1 MLEKALNFLLWLTG
15 LFDRKRR
22 SSDPIL
28 EEKRAREQRLVVSF
42 VSFLGCVLLALWFDP
57 TTLSTSPMVPADVV
71 MSARSVVS
79 LAFAAGGALAFAW
92 YVLETVGYWRFV
104 RREGVR

>member
-1 MLEKALNFLLWLTG
+1 MLEKALNFLFWLTD
-15 LFDRKRR
+15 LFVRKRR

-28 EEKRAREQRLVVSF
+28 DEKRARERRLVVSF
-42 VSFLGCVLLALWFDP
+42 VAFLGCVLFALWLDA
-57 TTLSTSPMVPADVV
+57 TTLSTSPMGPTDVR
-71 MSARSVVS
+71 SAVS

-92 YVLETVGYWRFV
+92 YIIETIGYWRFV

>member
-15 LFDRKRR
+15 LFDRARR

-28 EEKRAREQRLVVSF
+28 EEKRARERRLVVSF
-42 VSFLGCVLLALWFDP
+42 LSFLGCVLLALWLDP
-57 TTLSTSPMVPADVV
+57 TTLSTSPRGPADVV
-71 MSARSVVS
+71 MSARSAVS
-79 LAFAAGGALAFAW
+79 LAFVAGGVLAFAW

-104 RREGVR
+104 RREGLG